1 MAEVLHDLNDL
12 NDLNDASV
20 EGKHMPETLE
30 QPETLTVSTGPDP
43 LEMTDSKVGEATVN
57 TIANAPAEEEE
68 WDVVGGLVEAANQ
81 LWDGSL
87 TRNGEQDVI
96 APTNLRDVEFAVTSR
111 VTRGKEIAKF
121 VDVVVRI
128 GRTTHQHTYRV
139 QEDKGDELMAF
150 LNDRMDNDV
159 DNDKWGPEEVLNLL
173 NTVGELMDITIM
185 GKVQQPKNR

>member
-1 MAEVLHDLNDL
+1 MAEVLHDLNDT
-12 NDLNDASV
+12 SV
-20 EGKHMPETLE
+20 EGKHMPET
-30 QPETLTVSTGPDP
+30 PELSGTLTGTPSVSIGPDS
-43 LEMTDSKVGEATVN
+43 LEVTDSEVGEATVN
-57 TIANAPAEEEE
+57 AIVNTAAEEEEE

-81 LWDGSL
+81 LWDASL

-128 GRTTHQHTYRV
+128 GRTTHQHTYQV

-159 DNDKWGPEEVLNLL
+159 DNDKWGPEEVLNLP